1 MIFLKVEFFLVF
13 VFRTEYFFP
22 EADNETSWENSTMGG
37 NVTGSLMGNSTG
49 SMGWNSTGSGEP
61 YLIVIGTALRTNK
74 HYYKVLIRVFVGTV
88 AVLQLE

>member
-1 MIFLKVEFFLVF
+1 
-13 VFRTEYFFP
+13 
-22 EADNETSWENSTMGG
+22 MGG